1 MCSSSVSDVPTAINI
16 APSPKTE
23 KSLPPCRALVLTY
36 RVYIETWHRGKFT
49 MKIIVKVKCQ
59 SPSCSQHLPS
69 SWEGP

>member
-16 APSPKTE
+16 APSTE
-23 KSLPPCRALVLTY
+23 KSLPPCRALVLIY
-36 RVYIETWHRGKFT
+36 RVYIETWHRRKFT

-59 SPSCSQHLPS
+59 NPSCSQHLPS